1 MQGVDVMTETQ
12 TPKSDLKAETDFGV
26 GNINSEMS
34 ESFRQ
39 RLAQVIGDEKPFVW
53 AKRAGIPSA
62 TFTRIWKEGAIPKS
76 EHLLR
81 IADYAGVSVDWLLGR
96 ESAPVASIGD
106 EFALVPRLAVRA
118 AAGAGAINYEV
129 EELPDAM
136 LAFRRDWLHQRGIDP
151 RNAAVITAYGDSM
164 EPTIRHGDALLV
176 NTAIN
181 QPRAEGI
188 YVVRVE
194 DMLLVKRVAIG
205 LDHITLISDNP
216 AIKDEVITKDR
227 LSALHLVGRVVWFG
241 REI

>member
-1 MQGVDVMTETQ
+1 MRELIQAVGG
-12 TPKSDLKAETDFGV
+12 LKQA
-26 GNINSEMS
+26 
-34 ESFRQ
+34 
-39 RLAQVIGDEKPFVW
+39 A
-53 AKRAGIPSA
+53 
-62 TFTRIWKEGAIPKS
+62 AI
-76 EHLLR
+76 
-81 IADYAGVSVDWLLGR
+81 AGVSAEQVSRWRDGKARPNLFAIAALCRAAGRSVDWLLYGGNDPGASHPL
-96 ESAPVASIGD
+96 ESMS
-106 EFALVPRLAVRA
+106 EFALIPRLSVRA
-118 AAGAGAINYEV
+118 AAGAGAVNYEV

-136 LAFRRDWLHQRGIDP
+136 LAFRLEWLRQRGIDP